1 MVSIIIPAYNV
12 EMYIRECLD
21 SALGQ
26 TFTDLEVIVVDD
38 GSTDST
44 PEIIHGYAERD
55 SRVRVLRRPNGGLPI
70 ARNPGLEMARG
81 EWVMFLDSDDVL
93 SPYAVAVLLEAA
105 SRSGTSFVE
114 ARWTEGPD
122 TSRIRWADTPAGL
135 PTVFGQEAY
144 IEKVL
149 YQDGACPS
157 VCGKIF
163 ARSLFD
169 SGLRFREGILY
180 EDLDIFYLLA
190 EKAGKTALI
199 PDCLYFYRKNPV
211 SVTGCF
217 SPRRFDVLEVTE
229 RMEKHMALHHP
240 ALLPAARDRR
250 LSAAFNMFG
259 LIAAN
264 DPDGRYA
271 PVADECWRL
280 IRAYRRESL
289 LSLRVRLKN
298 KLGIVLSYLGRGA
311 FGQVSRRFYEGRI
324 R

>member
-1 MVSIIIPAYNV
+1 
-12 EMYIRECLD
+12 
-21 SALGQ
+21 
-26 TFTDLEVIVVDD
+26 
-38 GSTDST
+38 
-44 PEIIHGYAERD
+44 
-55 SRVRVLRRPNGGLPI
+55 
-70 ARNPGLEMARG
+70 
-81 EWVMFLDSDDVL
+81 MFLDSDDVL

-114 ARWTEGPD
+114 ARWTEGAD
-122 TSRIRWADTPAGL
+122 SLQVRWADAPAGL

-289 LSLRVRLKN
+289 SNPRVRLKN
-298 KLGIVLSYLGRGA
+298 KLGIVLSYLGRGVL
-311 FGQVSRRFYEGRI
+311 GQVSHRFYEGRI

>member
-1 MVSIIIPAYNV
+1 
-12 EMYIRECLD
+12 
-21 SALGQ
+21 
-26 TFTDLEVIVVDD
+26 
-38 GSTDST
+38 
-44 PEIIHGYAERD
+44 
-55 SRVRVLRRPNGGLPI
+55 
-70 ARNPGLEMARG
+70 MARG

-180 EDLDIFYLLA
+180 EDLDIFYLL
-190 EKAGKTALI
+190 G
-199 PDCLYFYRKNPV
+199 RKGRED
-211 SVTGCF
+211 SSYTGL
-217 SPRRFDVLEVTE
+217 PI
-229 RMEKHMALHHP
+229 
-240 ALLPAARDRR
+240 LLSQKSGQRDR
-250 LSAAFNMFG
+250 LLFAA
-259 LIAAN
+259 
-264 DPDGRYA
+264 
-271 PVADECWRL
+271 
-280 IRAYRRESL
+280 
-289 LSLRVRLKN
+289 SLRC
-298 KLGIVLSYLGRGA
+298 A
-311 FGQVSRRFYEGRI
+311 
-324 R
+324 